1 MFCTKLGELGFPLIA
16 GRLEENRDEVI
27 QYLIKNGW
35 TKTHMAGQQWYT
47 GEVSGHFYY
56 SYGKMTNNHLRNTK
70 GIEISKYGVMIAH
83 WAADGNATTP
93 RIYCSADEFV
103 IYE

>member
-35 TKTHMAGQQWYT
+35 TKADLTGHQW
-47 GEVSGHFYY
+47 V
-56 SYGKMTNNHLRNTK
+56 
-70 GIEISKYGVMIAH
+70 
-83 WAADGNATTP
+83 
-93 RIYCSADEFV
+93 
-103 IYE
+103 